1 MRRLTGVLFIILGL
15 VSAAFAVEEGR
26 FFTYP
31 TIRGDKIAF
40 TYEADL
46 WTVGAQGGV
55 AARLTTFPGT
65 ESFAKFS
72 PDGKWLAFTAT
83 YDGAPA
89 VYLMPAEGG
98 APVRLTYNP
107 GGAQVIAWTPDGTEV
122 VFRSMFENV
131 VGRDPDLYSVSV
143 KGGAPER
150 LPLDR
155 GVLISFMPDEHKFL
169 YCRRGNEEYYWK
181 RYKGGQYQDIWMYD
195 AVAKTYTP
203 VTDYVGKNSYPMWAG
218 GLMYFV
224 SDRANGIA
232 NLYAQKLG
240 TKDAKPVTSYG
251 DFDVMMPNTDG
262 RSIVYLQD
270 GRIHV
275 LDIASGQDRKIA
287 VEVPSDRWALRN
299 RVINPRDY
307 LHTANVS
314 NDGKTV
320 VLEARGDVFRVPTS
334 EPGTADNLSGTPGTR
349 EIYPA
354 LSPDGKTVAFF
365 SDRTGDYQLYTQ
377 SAAGGDWTAITTG
390 LGKAVYRLSWSPD
403 GKKILFGNKD
413 YSIFYVDVATKNLVK
428 IDSSNQMKNDEFIW
442 EMADYSWSPDSKW
455 IAYSFVQYNR
465 NSQIFV
471 SNIETGK
478 KYAVT
483 NDFYD
488 NLYPSFDADG
498 KYLYYVSS
506 RNFDLRMDFYEDNHV
521 LATPQ
526 QVMVVQLRD
535 GEKPPFAPGGPVKE
549 EKKAEPEPFRI
560 DTDGLAKRTSPLP
573 IAAGNYFYLK
583 AGQGKVL
590 WASVPEFTE
599 AEYEEIFRP
608 RGGTKW
614 DLHIFDMADRKEVT
628 LNEKVRDF
636 GISANAQQLLIWKD
650 ADLYTT
656 AIDRAFG
663 SKALGEKVSLSG
675 LVYTVDLLKEWN
687 QIFNDAW
694 RWYRDFFY
702 DAGFHGRDWT
712 AMGEKY
718 RASIP
723 DLSSRAE
730 LNWVLSQMVG
740 ELCVSHTYIGG
751 GDFGPAGTPGSPV
764 FTGLLGA
771 DLVAD
776 KASGLY
782 KLGKIYGPTEIN
794 LNLPGPLVRPDI
806 AVKEGDFLLA
816 INGVALKAGDD
827 YFKLLQTTAGKKI
840 KVTVNAKPVREGA
853 KTYEVDPVRSDNQ
866 MRYYRWIQDNIRTIE
881 KATNGR
887 VGYMHI
893 NAMGGGGIG
902 EFDKYWRAFR
912 YKDGIII
919 DVRRNS
925 GGWTEYFLI
934 DKLERVMTSQNVLR
948 GMVPFRYP
956 GSAGNGNF
964 VVISNEN
971 NGSDGEAFVDDFKAR
986 KLGTVVG
993 VPSWGGL
1000 VGILNQQLTI
1010 DNGTVEQ
1017 SNNAFYGRDGKW
1029 IVENHG
1035 SDPDIAVDND
1045 PGSVM
1050 AGRDLQLEKAIEVML
1065 DKIKKNP
1072 PNFPARPPY
1081 PKKRPAADS
1090 RS

>member
-1 MRRLTGVLFIILGL
+1 MKMKKWVSILSL
-15 VSAAFAVEEGR
+15 LSAAVVLAASAALAAEEAR

-31 TIRGDKIAF
+31 TINGDKIAF

-46 WTVGAQGGV
+46 WVASAQGG
-55 AARLTTFPGT
+55 AATRLTTFPGT

-83 YDGAPA
+83 YDGAQA
-89 VYLMPAEGG
+89 VYLIPAEGG
-98 APVRLTYNP
+98 PPTRLTHNP

-131 VGRDPDLYSVSV
+131 VGRDPNIYSVSV
-143 KGGAPER
+143 KGGAPKR

-155 GVLISFMPDEHKFL
+155 GVLISFMPEQNKFL

-224 SDRANGIA
+224 SDRTNGIA

-240 TKDAKPVTSYG
+240 TNEVRPVTTYAY
-251 DFDVMMPNTDG
+251 FDVMMPNTDG
-262 RSIVYLQD
+262 RSIVYMED

-275 LDIASGQDRKIA
+275 FDVGSGRDRKIA
-287 VEVPSDRWALRN
+287 VTVPSDRWVLRN

-320 VLEARGDVFRVPTS
+320 VIEARGDVFRVPAS
-334 EPGTADNLSGTPGTR
+334 ELATAENLSGTPGTR
-349 EIYPA
+349 ETYPA

-377 SAAGGDWTAITTG
+377 NVAGGEWAQITTG
-390 LGKAVYRLSWSPD
+390 LDKAVYRLSWSPD

-413 YSIFYVDVATKNLVK
+413 YSIFCVDVATKALVK

-471 SNIETGK
+471 YNIETGK

-488 NLYPSFDADG
+488 NLYPAFDADG

-506 RNFDLRMDFYEDNHV
+506 RNFQLQMDFYEDNHV
-521 LATPQ
+521 IATPQ

-535 GEKPPFAPGGPVKE
+535 GEKPPFAPGGDNV
-549 EKKAEPEPFRI
+549 EKKGEPEPFRI
-560 DTDGLAKRTSPLP
+560 DTDGLMKRTYPLP
-573 IAAGNYFYLK
+573 APAGNYFYLK
-583 AGQGKVL
+583 AGKGKVL
-590 WASVPEFTE
+590 WASVSEFTE

-608 RGGTKW
+608 KGDTKW
-614 DLHIFDMADRKEVT
+614 TLHIFDMADRKDVT
-628 LNEKVRDF
+628 LNDKVRDF
-636 GISANAQQLLIWKD
+636 GMSANGEQLLIWKD

-656 AIDRAFG
+656 SVEKAFG
-663 SKALGEKVSLSG
+663 SKAPGAKLGLSG
-675 LVYTVDLLKEWN
+675 LVYTVDLQKEWN

-702 DAGFHGRDWT
+702 DANFHGRDWK

-718 RASIP
+718 RAYIP
-723 DLSSRAE
+723 YLSSRAE

-740 ELCVSHTYIGG
+740 ELCVSHTYVGG
-751 GDFGPAGTPGSPV
+751 GDFGPGATPGSPV

-771 DLVAD
+771 DLAVD

-782 KLGKIYGPTEIN
+782 KLDKIYGPTEIN
-794 LNLPGPLVRPDI
+794 LNLAGPLVRPDI
-806 AVKEGDFLLA
+806 QVKEGDFLLA

-840 KVTVNAKPVREGA
+840 KVTVNVKPAMEGA
-853 KTYEVDPVRSDNQ
+853 RIYEVDPVRSDNQ
-866 MRYYRWIQDNIRTIE
+866 MRYFRWIQDNIRTIE

-893 NAMGGGGIG
+893 NAMGSGGIG

-964 VVISNEN
+964 VVLSNEN
-971 NGSDGEAFVDDFKAR
+971 NGSDGEAFVDDFKSR

-1035 SDPDIAVDND
+1035 ADPDVLVDND

-1072 PNFPARPPY
+1072 PNFPPTPAY
-1081 PKKRPAADS
+1081 PKK
-1090 RS
+1090 